1 MTNKQQSVGELR
13 NVVAIQEIY
22 LCPSLDQNDLDQATT
37 SGQNNIGWP
46 EVVAWPQI
54 ILTQKRM
61 HK

>member
-1 MTNKQQSVGELR
+1 MGELR